1 MTCCRRQCCCQP
13 TQTIRPWILGPTG
26 PMGPQGMRGPT
37 GPTGPTGPQGLIGLT
52 GATGPTGP
60 TGATGPTGPQG
71 LIGPNGPTGATGPT
85 GPTGPA
91 GVVSNQNATIANATN
106 QAITSGTPLT
116 LSTVVTNNGMTVTN
130 NGITVPADGTYLVE
144 YYVNRAT
151 SASGTDSISIAVA
164 GATNSNTSI
173 PLIAQSTS
181 SAQFVLNLTSGN
193 TLTLVPTV
201 TAATNL
207 EATGGPSATLTVV
220 RLS

>member
-1 MTCCRRQCCCQP
+1 MTCCRRRCCGQT

-37 GPTGPTGPQGLIGLT
+37 GPAGAT

-60 TGATGPTGPQG
+60 AGATG
-71 LIGPNGPTGATGPT
+71 AT

-151 SASGTDSISIAVA
+151 SASGADSISIAVA

-193 TLTLVPTV
+193 TLTLVPIV

>member
-1 MTCCRRQCCCQP
+1 MTCCRRRCCGQT
-13 TQTIRPWILGPTG
+13 TQTIRPGILGPTG

-37 GPTGPTGPQGLIGLT
+37 GPMGPTGPAGAT
-52 GATGPTGP
+52 GATGP
-60 TGATGPTGPQG
+60 A
-71 LIGPNGPTGATGPT
+71 
-85 GPTGPA
+85 GPA

-193 TLTLVPTV
+193 TLTLVPIV

>member
-1 MTCCRRQCCCQP
+1 MTCCRRRCCCQP

-37 GPTGPTGPQGLIGLT
+37 GPMGPTGPAGAT
-52 GATGPTGP
+52 GATGPAGP
-60 TGATGPTGPQG
+60 A
-71 LIGPNGPTGATGPT
+71 
-85 GPTGPA
+85 GPA

-151 SASGTDSISIAVA
+151 SASGTDSIALAVA
-164 GATNSNTSI
+164 GTTNANTAI
-173 PLIAQSTS
+173 PLSAQSTS
-181 SAQFVLNLTSGN
+181 AGQFVLNLTSGN

>member
-26 PMGPQGMRGPT
+26 PMGPQGMT
-37 GPTGPTGPQGLIGLT
+37 GPTGPIGPI
-52 GATGPTGP
+52 GPTGP
-60 TGATGPTGPQG
+60 TGATGP
-71 LIGPNGPTGATGPT
+71 A
-85 GPTGPA
+85 GPA

-151 SASGTDSISIAVA
+151 SASGADSISIAVA
-164 GATNSNTSI
+164 GTTNSNTSI

-193 TLTLVPTV
+193 TLTLVPIV
-201 TAATNL
+201 TTATNL

>member
-1 MTCCRRQCCCQP
+1 MTCCRRRCCGQ
-13 TQTIRPWILGPTG
+13 TNQTIRPWILGPTG

-37 GPTGPTGPQGLIGLT
+37 GPMGPTGPA

-60 TGATGPTGPQG
+60 AGAIGTMGPTGPA
-71 LIGPNGPTGATGPT
+71 GATGAT

-91 GVVSNQNATIANATN
+91 GVVSNQNATIANVTN

-207 EATGGPSATLTVV
+207 EAIGGPSATLTVV

>member
-1 MTCCRRQCCCQP
+1 MTCCRRRCCGQT

-37 GPTGPTGPQGLIGLT
+37 GPMGPTGPA
-52 GATGPTGP
+52 GATGPAGP
-60 TGATGPTGPQG
+60 A
-71 LIGPNGPTGATGPT
+71 
-85 GPTGPA
+85 GPA

-173 PLIAQSTS
+173 PLVAQSTS

-193 TLTLVPTV
+193 TLTLVPIV